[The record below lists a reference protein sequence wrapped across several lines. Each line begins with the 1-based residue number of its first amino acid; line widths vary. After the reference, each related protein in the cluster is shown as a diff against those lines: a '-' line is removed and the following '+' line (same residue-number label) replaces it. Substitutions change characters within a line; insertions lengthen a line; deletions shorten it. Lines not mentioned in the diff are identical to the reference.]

1 MTGGLSYRGEG
12 NANLVLSLTGTR
24 AVLRLPKSKFVE
36 KSQQEKLEAMKRYSN
51 TVMLPA
57 LREYVAP
64 VDIVHLTVDQLTAIR
79 SSVWCER
86 PEARRAKNVYYPG
99 GLLMRDYCVLAQE
112 GLGPV
117 LAVEIKPKKGFV
129 SGNTEKIAVC
139 EFCVKQRE
147 KVRAGQVKA
156 ESSYCPLDLFSGDTK
171 RMKAALNNLAHNP
184 QNNLR
189 IFQDGNLL
197 HDEDSANTAAC
208 GAVITEMFGNKFC
221 LAEVLVHLLC
231 QPEPTDIVLSKSSSA
246 CDNLKSKPSTCDKS
260 KSNLPPN
267 SILNKILALQKIS
280 SLTEVEAEEVVDGL
294 VTGGL
299 TMSDILSAATGGD
312 SVTSVSDQQAE
323 TIQTLRR
330 YLVSR
335 TARDLSIILTI
346 QEERPG
352 ASNNM
357 DRRIRVSNRVYKY
370 NLSVIDLDPKKL
382 KRISESDN
390 FP

>member
-1 MTGGLSYRGEG
+1 M
-12 NANLVLSLTGTR
+12 
-24 AVLRLPKSKFVE
+24 E

-64 VDIVHLTVDQLTAIR
+64 VDIVDLTVDQLTAIR
-79 SSVWCER
+79 SSVSSAR

-99 GLLMRDYCVLAQE
+99 GLLMRDYCVLAQD

-129 SGNTEKIAVC
+129 TGKNSVC

-147 KVRAGQVKA
+147 KVRARQVKA
-156 ESSYCPLDLFSGDTK
+156 ETSYCPLDLFSGDTK
-171 RMKAALNNLAHNP
+171 RMKAAINNLANNP

-189 IFQDGNLL
+189 IFRDGNLL
-197 HDEDSANTAAC
+197 HEEDSANTAAC
-208 GAVITEMFGNKFC
+208 GAAITEMFGNRFS
-221 LAEVLVHLLC
+221 LADVLVPLLC
-231 QPEPTDIVLSKSSSA
+231 QQEQTDIVLTKPSNA
-246 CDNLKSKPSTCDKS
+246 CDILKSKPSTCDRS
-260 KSNLPPN
+260 KNNLPPN
-267 SILNKILALQKIS
+267 SILNKIFALQKIS
-280 SLTEVEAEEVVDGL
+280 SLTEPEAEEVVDGL

-299 TMSDILSAATGGD
+299 AMSDILSAATGGD
-312 SVTSVSDQQAE
+312 SVSSLSDQQVE

-335 TARDLSIILTI
+335 TARDLSIIVTI
-346 QEERPG
+346 QEDRPDTTTTT
-352 ASNNM
+352 
-357 DRRIRVSNRVYKY
+357 DRRMRISNRVYRY
-370 NLSVIDLDPKKL
+370 HLSVIDLDPKKL

-390 FP
+390 VL